1 MRGIEAAL
9 NILTSD
15 LSTGAFASEALRK
28 LVSRENMKVPD
39 ISLASSLIYIVMRR
53 KELWE
58 KIAAKFLKSEE
69 NLPPAVYMS
78 IIMGTGG
85 LLELRRFSEGVL
97 INGILECLK
106 RKDSLTKYVSLV
118 NAVLRKVNEAG
129 SSLLE
134 EFAKSLA
141 IEDKAVYSGI
151 PVWSL
156 PAWLKTWSR
165 PELSDIFALM
175 LQPSYAAVRV
185 SPGKRDELTALLDA
199 KEIRYNSSDISDA
212 LRLNGSILPTNLP
225 GFKEGLCTV
234 QSESSILAA
243 SLVKRFYTGGRILDM
258 CSGRGVKAGQIL
270 QDLPDSQIECWDISE
285 GRSKSAA
292 GEIARLGLTD
302 RVTQKTGDAVVLE
315 PEKAPSFVVLDA
327 PCSCSG
333 TWTRKPESKWRL
345 DWSKLDGLA
354 GIQTK
359 LLDHAV
365 SICEPGGYVLYVTC
379 SLLKQENENV
389 VAGVLANHPDCSDV
403 ASLIGWRGSMFRKGK
418 PYGMYIWPRNSWL
431 DGFYCSLILRRN
443 NA

>member
-28 LVSRENMKVPD
+28 LAGRENMKVPD

-58 KIAAKFLKSEE
+58 KIAAKFLRDED
-69 NLPPAVYMS
+69 NLPPAVYMG

-97 INGILECLK
+97 INGILEYLK
-106 RKDSLTKYVSLV
+106 QKESLTKYVPLV
-118 NAVLRKVNEAG
+118 NAVLRKVNEGG
-129 SSLLE
+129 SSLIE
-134 EFAKSLA
+134 EFAKSMA

-165 PELSDIFALM
+165 PELSDIFAIM
-175 LQPSYAAVRV
+175 LQPSYAALRV
-185 SPGKRDELTALLDA
+185 SPGKLDELTALLDA
-199 KEIRYNSSDISDA
+199 KDIRYTPSDISEA
-212 LRLNGSILPTNLP
+212 LRLNGSVLPTNLP

-243 SLVKRFYTGGRILDM
+243 SLVKRFYTGGNVLDM

-270 QDLPDSQIECWDISE
+270 QDLPDAQIECWDISE

-292 GEIARLGLTD
+292 GEFMRLGLSERATL
-302 RVTQKTGDAVVLE
+302 RVGDAVVLE

-345 DWSKLDGLA
+345 DWSKLDGFA
-354 GIQTK
+354 GLQSK

-365 SICEPGGYVLYVTC
+365 SICEPGGYVLYITC

-418 PYGMYIWPRNSWL
+418 PYGIYIWPRNSWL
-431 DGFYCSLILRRN
+431 DGFYCSLILRRT